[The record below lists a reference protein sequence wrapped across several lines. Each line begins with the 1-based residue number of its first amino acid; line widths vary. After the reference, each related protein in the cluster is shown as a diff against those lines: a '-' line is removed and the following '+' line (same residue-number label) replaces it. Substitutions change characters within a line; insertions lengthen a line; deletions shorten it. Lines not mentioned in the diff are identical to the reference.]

1 MYNFV
6 KCQNT
11 ILQFR
16 FFCTIDPNFIIE
28 KNYVHL
34 VFLIVSK
41 ANDVVKIVWTLS
53 GFNFSAIA
61 GLWRSLEASL
71 WLQLQRLFDLTDNQ
85 KNSEKTVAS
94 EVVKRPLE
102 TVRG

>member
-16 FFCTIDPNFIIE
+16 FFCTIDPNFIVE

-41 ANDVVKIVWTLS
+41 ANEVIKMFWSLS
-53 GFNFSAIA
+53 GFNLDAV
-61 GLWRSLEASL
+61 ASL
-71 WLQLQRLFDLTDNQ
+71 W
-85 KNSEKTVAS
+85 
-94 EVVKRPLE
+94 RPLE
-102 TVRG
+102 VVLQPLTQP

>member
-16 FFCTIDPNFIIE
+16 FFCTIDPNFIVE

-53 GFNFSAIA
+53 GFNFEAVG
-61 GLWRSLEASL
+61 GLR
-71 WLQLQRLFDLTDNQ
+71 
-85 KNSEKTVAS
+85 
-94 EVVKRPLE
+94 RPLE
-102 TVRG
+102 VVLQPLTQP

>member
-61 GLWRSLEASL
+61 GLWRPLEAV
-71 WLQLQRLFDLTDNQ
+71 LQPLMQLELQPVHGTQIALHH
-85 KNSEKTVAS
+85 
-94 EVVKRPLE
+94 RPN
-102 TVRG
+102 RGL